1 VELLSQLSW
10 VDLAIILVLA
20 GGVFAGFTQGMIRY
34 VLNSI
39 AVLIAFVL
47 ASQLKGPMTDLLAFW
62 EAFTSETRELIV
74 FFVLF
79 FGFVI
84 AGFFVVRALYHRT
97 RMPVARQIDE
107 IGGAILGLL
116 FAGLVI
122 GFQLVIIDSFLAEGG
137 QLGGFM
143 AGYYDA
149 LNESV
154 IVSFFRETIIP
165 TVGYLIR
172 PFVPDEIAQL
182 LTP

>member
-20 GGVFAGFTQGMIRY
+20 AGVFAGFTQGMIRY

-39 AVLIAFVL
+39 AVLVAFVL
-47 ASQLKGPMTDLLAFW
+47 ASQLKGPMTDLLGFW
-62 EAFTSETRELIV
+62 EAFTPETRELIV
-74 FFVLF
+74 FVILF

-84 AGFFVVRALYHRT
+84 AGFLVIRALYHRT
-97 RMPVARQIDE
+97 RLPVVRQLDE
-107 IGGAILGLL
+107 IGGAIFGLL

-122 GFQLVIIDSFLAEGG
+122 GFQLVVFDSFIQTGG
-137 QLGGFM
+137 EFGGFM

-149 LNESV
+149 LNDSV

-165 TVGYLIR
+165 TVGFLIR

-182 LTP
+182 LLP